1 MKKKTLIKLITS
13 TTLSATLAANA
24 LMISNLT
31 DKHQENINIEIIS
44 TEVDDINNISDK
56 EKNEIKQKVKKANQR
71 FNLTNKEI
79 DVANDGTVTIKHP
92 DYLQTVIPADKTVV
106 QKRKLTFK
114 NPAPVVVANAADL
127 TAEEVKAIQTAINK
141 ANPTIELDDIKV
153 DKAEGVVTVNAA
165 NGKQFTIPVEK
176 VVASLPTVTPVAN
189 ATDLTAEE
197 VKAIQ
202 TAINKANP
210 TIELDDIKVDKAEGV
225 VTVNAANGK
234 QFTIPVEKATYV
246 LPELTPVANLTD
258 IQDSEEAKIIES
270 IKNANASLNHPDVQ
284 IAVNKSI
291 GEVTVTPST
300 GKKFTIP
307 AEKVVASLPTVT
319 PVANAADLTA
329 EEVKAIQTAI
339 NKANPTIELDDIK
352 VDKAKGVVTVNAANG
367 KQFTIP
373 VEKATYVLPE
383 LIPVANLTDIQDSE
397 EAKIIESIKNANASL
412 NHPDVQIAVNKSTGE
427 VTVTPSAGK
436 KFTIPAEKVV
446 ASLPTVT
453 PVANAAD
460 LTAEEVKAIQTAI
473 NKANPT
479 IELDDIK
486 VDKAKGVVTVNA
498 ANGKQFTIPVDKA
511 TYVLPELTPVAN
523 STDIQDSEE
532 AKIKESIKN
541 ANASLNLSD
550 DQIIVNKSTGEVTV
564 TPSAGKE
571 FVITTDKATYVLPE
585 LTPVSN
591 STDIQDSEV
600 AKIKESIKNANASLN
615 LSDDQIIVNKST
627 GEVTVTPSA
636 GKKFVITTDKA
647 TYVLPELT
655 PVANS
660 TDIQDSEEAKMKES
674 IKNANA
680 SLNLS
685 DDQIIVNKST
695 GEVTVTP
702 SAGKKFTI
710 PAEKVVASLPTVT
723 PVANA
728 ADLTAEEVKA
738 IQTAINKA
746 NPTIELDDIKV
757 DKAKGVVTVNA
768 ANGKQFTIP
777 VEKATYVLPELTPV
791 ANSTDIQDSEVAKI
805 KESIKNANASLNL
818 SDDQIIVNKS
828 TGEVTVTPSAGKK
841 FVITTDKAT
850 YVLPELTPVA
860 NSTDIQDSEE
870 AKMKESIKNANA
882 SLNLSDDQIIV
893 NKSTGEVTVTPSAG
907 KKFTIPAEKV
917 VASLP
922 TVTPVANAAD
932 LTAEEV
938 KAIQTAINKANPT
951 IELDDIKVDKAE
963 GVVTVNAANG
973 KQFTIPVDKATYVL
987 PELTPVANSTDIQD
1001 SEESKIIESIKN
1013 ANASLNHPDVQI
1025 AVNKSTGEV
1034 TVTPSAGKKFVIT
1047 TDKATYVLPELT
1059 PVANSTDIQ
1068 DSEEAKIKES
1078 IKNANASLNL
1088 SDDQII
1094 VNKSTGEVT
1103 VTPSAGK
1110 KFVITT
1116 DKATYVLPELTPVA
1130 NSTDI
1135 QDSEEAKMKESI
1147 KNANASLNLSDDQ
1160 IIVNKSIGEVT
1171 VTPSTGKKFTIP
1183 AEKVV
1188 ASLPTVT
1195 PVANAA
1201 DLTAEEVKAIQTA
1214 INKANPTIELD
1225 DIKVDKA
1232 EGVVTV
1238 NAANGKQFTIPVDK
1252 ATYVL
1257 PELTPVANSTDIQD
1271 SEEAKIKESIKN
1283 ANASLNL
1290 SDDQIIVNKS
1300 TGEVTVTPSAG
1311 KKFVITT
1318 DKATYVLPELTPVA
1332 NSTDIQDSEVA
1343 KIKESIKNANA
1354 SLNLS
1359 DDQIIVNKSTGEVT
1373 VTPSAGKEFV
1383 ITTDKATYV
1392 LPELTPVSNSTDIQ
1406 DSEVAK
1412 IKESIKNAN
1421 ASLNLSDDQ
1430 IIVNKSTG
1438 EVTVTP
1444 SAGKKFVITTDKAT
1458 YVLPELTP
1466 VANSTDIQDSE
1477 EAKIKESIKNANAS
1491 LNLSD
1496 DQIIVNKSTG
1506 EVTVTPSAGKKF
1518 TIPADKVIKKQIA
1531 ISSTTLSD
1539 LKNLEVVPTLLNN
1552 NTLASKAITS
1562 DFELSVNDESVLL
1575 KNINIINRDDI
1586 TKTIV
1591 ASVDMVKD
1599 GVTFTKQVTIPGFK
1613 TLQEIESIIEQ
1624 KTQEYLTKRQAI
1636 KNKENDPTLEYPEIE
1651 PEIEDT
1657 INIKDDLI
1665 KIIERNF
1672 DDEAQKE
1679 AKKQALNDPQNDIDS
1694 TLEGK
1699 LKTLD
1704 QVGWYRIEEG
1714 GEKIPLTTIYDL
1726 PDKPTKS
1733 GTFLARIK
1741 ETKKSEELNI
1751 VEYFFGSTLGER
1763 YMKPNTPKLK
1773 KLTLHKNYKGF
1784 FVNIDEINKSPWYMS
1799 LKPNS
1804 QGMIVFNNIVLK
1816 NISATGDIVL
1826 GDEILGIGYGA
1837 FNEKEGN
1844 ENNINNKITS
1854 ISGNNVTAIGGKAFQ
1869 NAQKLTTI
1877 NFPNA
1882 SIIRND
1888 AFNGASSLE
1897 FVNIKNVKFIAGDAF
1912 KNTGALKSTVVP
1924 EKIANDSLLWL
1935 PKVTSI
1941 GNSAFENSRVKKI
1954 LANNLEEIG
1963 TQSFLESDVTKFT
1976 APKLFT
1982 MGNHAF
1988 KDAKN
1993 LENISIP
2000 SVTKIGKQPF
2010 VGIIGKNTP
2019 IKHMKINKLFESDKE
2034 FTKKNLPAIKI
2045 WEHNILSTRVE
2056 FVEPEFIKPE
2066 KENVQ

>member
-31 DKHQENINIEIIS
+31 DKHQENINTEIIS

-397 EAKIIESIKNANASL
+397 EAKIIESIKNANVSL

-486 VDKAKGVVTVNA
+486 VDKAEGVVTVNA

-532 AKIKESIKN
+532 AKIKESIKNANASLNLSDDQIIVNKSTGEVTVTPSAGKKFVITTDKATYVLLELTPVANSTDIQDSEVAKIKESIKN

-777 VEKATYVLPELTPV
+777 VEKATYVLPELIPV
-791 ANSTDIQDSEVAKI
+791 ANLTDIQDSEEAKI
-805 KESIKNANASLNL
+805 IESIKNANASLNHP
-818 SDDQIIVNKS
+818 DVQI
-828 TGEVTVTPSAGKK
+828 A
-841 FVITTDKAT
+841 
-850 YVLPELTPVA
+850 
-860 NSTDIQDSEE
+860 
-870 AKMKESIKNANA
+870 
-882 SLNLSDDQIIV
+882 V

-973 KQFTIPVDKATYVL
+973 KQFTIPVEKATYVL
-987 PELTPVANSTDIQD
+987 PELIPVANLTDIQD
-1001 SEESKIIESIKN
+1001 SEEAKIIESIKN

-1034 TVTPSAGKKFVIT
+1034 TVTPSAGKKFTIPVDKVVASLPTVTPVANAADLTAEEVKAIQT
-1047 TDKATYVLPELT
+1047 AINKANPTIELDDIKVDKAEGVVTVNAANGKQFTIPVEKATYVLPELI
-1059 PVANSTDIQ
+1059 PVANLTDIQ
-1068 DSEEAKIKES
+1068 DSEEAKIIES
-1078 IKNANASLNL
+1078 IKNANASLNHP
-1088 SDDQII
+1088 DVQIA

-1110 KFVITT
+1110 KFTIPAEKVV
-1116 DKATYVLPELTPVA
+1116 ASLPTVTPVA
-1130 NSTDI
+1130 NAADLTAEEVKAIQTAINKANPTIELDDI
-1135 QDSEEAKMKESI
+1135 KVD
-1147 KNANASLNLSDDQ
+1147 NAEGVV
-1160 IIVNKSIGEVT
+1160 IVNT
-1171 VTPSTGKKFTIP
+1171 ANGKQFTIP
-1183 AEKVV
+1183 VEKVV

-1238 NAANGKQFTIPVDK
+1238 NAANGKQFTIPVEKATYVLPELTPVANLTDIQDSEEAKIIESIKNANASLNHPDVQIAVNKSTGEVTVTPSAGKKFTIPAEKVVASLPTVTPVANAADLTAEEVKAIQTAINKANPTIELDDIKVDKAKGVVTVNAANGKQFTIPVEK

-1271 SEEAKIKESIKN
+1271 SEEAKIIESIKN
-1283 ANASLNL
+1283 ANASLNHP
-1290 SDDQIIVNKS
+1290 DVQIAVNKS
-1300 TGEVTVTPSAG
+1300 TGEVTVTPSLA

-1318 DKATYVLPELTPVA
+1318 DKVTYVLPELTPVA
-1332 NSTDIQDSEVA
+1332 NSSDIQDSEIA
-1343 KIKESIKNANA
+1343 KIKEFIKNANT

-1359 DDQIIVNKSTGEVT
+1359 DDQITVNKSTGEVT
-1373 VTPSAGKEFV
+1373 VTPSLA
-1383 ITTDKATYV
+1383 
-1392 LPELTPVSNSTDIQ
+1392 
-1406 DSEVAK
+1406 
-1412 IKESIKNAN
+1412 
-1421 ASLNLSDDQ
+1421 
-1430 IIVNKSTG
+1430 
-1438 EVTVTP
+1438 
-1444 SAGKKFVITTDKAT
+1444 KKFVITADKIIDLIPIAT
-1458 YVLPELTP
+1458 EQVVALSMSTP
-1466 VANSTDIQDSE
+1466 
-1477 EAKIKESIKNANAS
+1477 IKHLNAEQYIVNAN
-1491 LNLSD
+1491 NFPNGTTFKFD
-1496 DQIIVNKSTG
+1496 INTFGVGNEHVFIIVKEPNKL
-1506 EVTVTPSAGKKF
+1506 PKKVKVKSE
-1518 TIPADKVIKKQIA
+1518 IPPVSKISEKQPGNDIENNIIKKQITMEKGRK
-1531 ISSTTLSD
+1531 IYKIKNIDNIKWKPSEPTSIKEELPLEKFIVTDFTDDGLITIQKKIFKTGDVITLENKQTITITDENKDEYNNFINKYYDDIMNTPEPPKKIPDPDEKKPEDFDEEMDGEWDPPKIDNPLYKLWASKLNLSFD
-1539 LKNLEVVPTLLNN
+1539 VETSNLSGDEDSIITNNNLRIIELLEVL
-1552 NTLASKAITS
+1552 
-1562 DFELSVNDESVLL
+1562 
-1575 KNINIINRDDI
+1575 
-1586 TKTIV
+1586 
-1591 ASVDMVKD
+1591 
-1599 GVTFTKQVTIPGFK
+1599 
-1613 TLQEIESIIEQ
+1613 
-1624 KTQEYLTKRQAI
+1624 
-1636 KNKENDPTLEYPEIE
+1636 
-1651 PEIEDT
+1651 
-1657 INIKDDLI
+1657 
-1665 KIIERNF
+1665 
-1672 DDEAQKE
+1672 
-1679 AKKQALNDPQNDIDS
+1679 
-1694 TLEGK
+1694 
-1699 LKTLD
+1699 
-1704 QVGWYRIEEG
+1704 
-1714 GEKIPLTTIYDL
+1714 
-1726 PDKPTKS
+1726 
-1733 GTFLARIK
+1733 
-1741 ETKKSEELNI
+1741 
-1751 VEYFFGSTLGER
+1751 
-1763 YMKPNTPKLK
+1763 
-1773 KLTLHKNYKGF
+1773 
-1784 FVNIDEINKSPWYMS
+1784 
-1799 LKPNS
+1799 
-1804 QGMIVFNNIVLK
+1804 
-1816 NISATGDIVL
+1816 
-1826 GDEILGIGYGA
+1826 
-1837 FNEKEGN
+1837 
-1844 ENNINNKITS
+1844 
-1854 ISGNNVTAIGGKAFQ
+1854 
-1869 NAQKLTTI
+1869 
-1877 NFPNA
+1877 
-1882 SIIRND
+1882 
-1888 AFNGASSLE
+1888 
-1897 FVNIKNVKFIAGDAF
+1897 
-1912 KNTGALKSTVVP
+1912 
-1924 EKIANDSLLWL
+1924 
-1935 PKVTSI
+1935 
-1941 GNSAFENSRVKKI
+1941 VKK
-1954 LANNLEEIG
+1954 
-1963 TQSFLESDVTKFT
+1963 
-1976 APKLFT
+1976 
-1982 MGNHAF
+1982 
-1988 KDAKN
+1988 
-1993 LENISIP
+1993 
-2000 SVTKIGKQPF
+2000 
-2010 VGIIGKNTP
+2010 
-2019 IKHMKINKLFESDKE
+2019 
-2034 FTKKNLPAIKI
+2034 
-2045 WEHNILSTRVE
+2045 
-2056 FVEPEFIKPE
+2056 
-2066 KENVQ
+2066 